1 MKPEKFD
8 KNKNIESD
16 AVIIED
22 YDAETL
28 LFSDEDE

>member
-16 AVIIED
+16 EVIIED
-22 YDAETL
+22 YDDETL